1 MTKVHLY
8 LNKSKPE
15 NAISDMCK
23 TIRRERHIT
32 QALLAKSIGIHQ
44 TEISYIERGF
54 LPDVDTLVKI
64 VDLYKDTQVYQK
76 QTLI

>member
-1 MTKVHLY
+1 MAAIY
-8 LNKSKPE
+8 PNKSKPE

-32 QALLAKSIGIHQ
+32 QEFLAKSIGVHQ

-54 LPDVDTLVKI
+54 LPDIDTLVKI
-64 VDLYKDTQVYQK
+64 VDLYKQTQVYQK

>member
-1 MTKVHLY
+1 MAIY

-23 TIRRERHIT
+23 TIRREHHIT
-32 QALLAKSIGIHQ
+32 QELLAKSIGVHQ
-44 TEISYIERGF
+44 TELSYIERGF

-64 VDLYKDTQVYQK
+64 VDLYKQTQVYQK